1 MKLQT
6 ATLQSDR
13 RPDWRLGLFW
23 VGLHLGAIP
32 ALFMFSWKALAVSL
46 FLWWVA
52 GSLGIGMSY
61 HRLLTHRSYRVPKWV
76 EYFLTICATLA
87 MEGGP
92 IFWVAT
98 HRRHHKHSDQAGDP
112 HSPRDGHWWSHM
124 GWILAPSAERNDPAL
139 MQRYA
144 PDLYKD
150 RFYRLLDRF
159 FLVPTIILGII
170 LGLIG
175 GWQLVAWGVFLRLV
189 FGLHSTWFVNSA
201 AHIWGTRRFE
211 TTDDSRNNWWVA
223 LITFGEGWHNN
234 HHAHPTAA
242 RHGLAWYELD
252 LNWMGIRALQM
263 MGLARSI
270 KLVKL
275 DELEADAHKVSRAA

>member
-6 ATLQSDR
+6 AMLQTDR

-112 HSPRDGHWWSHM
+112 HSPRDGRWWSHM

-144 PDLYKD
+144 PDLYRD

-159 FLVPTIILGII
+159 FLVPTIILGFI
-170 LGLIG
+170 LYAIG
-175 GWQLVAWGVFLRLV
+175 GWQLVTWGVFLRLV

-201 AHIWGTRRFE
+201 AHIWGSRRFE

-252 LNWMGIRALQM
+252 LNWMGIRALQL
-263 MGLARSI
+263 MGLARSV

-275 DELEADAHKVSRAA
+275 DELEAEAHKVSRAA

>member
-1 MKLQT
+1 
-6 ATLQSDR
+6 
-13 RPDWRLGLFW
+13 
-23 VGLHLGAIP
+23 
-32 ALFMFSWKALAVSL
+32 MFSWKALAVSL

-144 PDLYKD
+144 PDLYRD

-159 FLVPTIILGII
+159 FLVPTIILGFI
-170 LGLIG
+170 LYAIG
-175 GWQLVAWGVFLRLV
+175 GWQLVTWGVFMRLV

-201 AHIWGTRRFE
+201 AHIWGSRRFE

-252 LNWMGIRALQM
+252 MNWMGIRALQL

-275 DELEADAHKVSRAA
+275 DELEADAHKTSQAA

>member
-1 MKLQT
+1 MLQT
-6 ATLQSDR
+6 DR

-144 PDLYKD
+144 PDLYRD
-150 RFYRLLDRF
+150 RFYQLLDRF
-159 FLVPTIILGII
+159 FLVPTIILGFI
-170 LGLIG
+170 LYAIG
-175 GWQLVAWGVFLRLV
+175 GWQLVTWGVFLRLV

-201 AHIWGTRRFE
+201 AHIWGSRRFE

-234 HHAHPTAA
+234 HHAHPTSAS
-242 RHGLAWYELD
+242 HGLAWYELD
-252 LNWMGIRALQM
+252 LNWMGIRALQL

-275 DELEADAHKVSRAA
+275 GELEAEAHKVSRAA

>member
-6 ATLQSDR
+6 AMLQTDR

-144 PDLYKD
+144 PDLYRD
-150 RFYRLLDRF
+150 RFYQLLDRF
-159 FLVPTIILGII
+159 FLVPTIILGFI
-170 LGLIG
+170 LYAIG
-175 GWQLVAWGVFLRLV
+175 GWQLVTWGVFLRLV

-201 AHIWGTRRFE
+201 AHIWGSRRFE

-234 HHAHPTAA
+234 HHAHPTSAS
-242 RHGLAWYELD
+242 HGLAWYELD
-252 LNWMGIRALQM
+252 LNWMGIRALQL

-275 DELEADAHKVSRAA
+275 DELEAEAHKVSRAA

>member
-6 ATLQSDR
+6 AALQTDR

-46 FLWWVA
+46 FIWWVA

-144 PDLYKD
+144 PDLYRD
-150 RFYRLLDRF
+150 RFYRLLDGL
-159 FLVPTIILGII
+159 FLVPTVILGFI
-170 LGLIG
+170 LYAIG
-175 GWQLVAWGVFLRLV
+175 GWQLVTWGVFLRLV

-201 AHIWGTRRFE
+201 AHIWGSRRFE
-211 TTDDSRNNWWVA
+211 TNDDSRNNWWVA

-252 LNWMGIRALQM
+252 LNWMGIRALQL

>member
-6 ATLQSDR
+6 ALLQTDR

-144 PDLYKD
+144 PDLYRD
-150 RFYRLLDRF
+150 RFYQLLDRF
-159 FLVPTIILGII
+159 FLVPTIILGFI
-170 LGLIG
+170 LYAIG
-175 GWQLVAWGVFLRLV
+175 GWQLVTWGVFLRLV

-201 AHIWGTRRFE
+201 AHIWGSRRFE

-234 HHAHPTAA
+234 HHAHPTSAS
-242 RHGLAWYELD
+242 HGLAWYELD
-252 LNWMGIRALQM
+252 LNWMGIRALQL

-275 DELEADAHKVSRAA
+275 DELEAEAHKVSRAA

>member
-6 ATLQSDR
+6 AMLQTDR

-144 PDLYKD
+144 PDLYRD
-150 RFYRLLDRF
+150 RFYQLLDRF
-159 FLVPTIILGII
+159 FLVPTIILGFI
-170 LGLIG
+170 LYAIG
-175 GWQLVAWGVFLRLV
+175 GWQLVTWGVFLRLV

-201 AHIWGTRRFE
+201 AHIWGSRRFE

-234 HHAHPTAA
+234 HHAHPTSAS
-242 RHGLAWYELD
+242 HGLAWYELD
-252 LNWMGIRALQM
+252 LNWMGIRALQL

-275 DELEADAHKVSRAA
+275 GELEAEAHKVSRAA